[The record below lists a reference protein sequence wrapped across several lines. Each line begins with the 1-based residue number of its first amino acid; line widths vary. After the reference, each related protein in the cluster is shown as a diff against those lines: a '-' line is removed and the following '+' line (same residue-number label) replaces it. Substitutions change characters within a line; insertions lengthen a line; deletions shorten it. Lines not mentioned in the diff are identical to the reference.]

1 MESKNLMTWGRCS
14 WTHTIRIHLKYLKNC
29 YKMTVGQLENTE
41 LLRAAHIREIVPTC
55 RPTLTR
61 LCQMFKKTLVRTQSK
76 LPLKGSPGEGTTCWK
91 STPTLRSFSS
101 IFPRIKGRQLL
112 KKGNKPY
119 LPSLKLLLK
128 PTVAKAPEKK
138 GKKKKKK
145 LLYLQR
151 RSKNKYW
158 AQTMD
163 ALLQS
168 GEQQCHEKIPLL

>member
-101 IFPRIKGRQLL
+101 ISPRIKGLQLL

-128 PTVAKAPEKK
+128 PSVAKEPEKK
-138 GKKKKKK
+138 GEKKKK

>member
-138 GKKKKKK
+138 GKKKKKTSLPLEEK
-145 LLYLQR
+145 Q
-151 RSKNKYW
+151 
-158 AQTMD
+158 
-163 ALLQS
+163 
-168 GEQQCHEKIPLL
+168 EQVLGPNHGCSSPVR

>member
-1 MESKNLMTWGRCS
+1 
-14 WTHTIRIHLKYLKNC
+14 
-29 YKMTVGQLENTE
+29 
-41 LLRAAHIREIVPTC
+41 
-55 RPTLTR
+55 
-61 LCQMFKKTLVRTQSK
+61 MFKKTLVRTQSK

-138 GKKKKKK
+138 GKKKKKNFSTFRGEARTSTGPK
-145 LLYLQR
+145 PWMLFSSQVSSNVMR
-151 RSKNKYW
+151 RSPSYDAGHSACLKLNLNW
-158 AQTMD
+158 NNRVCHHDHDHTQTNTPTYKHHHETWQTN
-163 ALLQS
+163 LYY
-168 GEQQCHEKIPLL
+168 EQKVILKDSKLVFYRR